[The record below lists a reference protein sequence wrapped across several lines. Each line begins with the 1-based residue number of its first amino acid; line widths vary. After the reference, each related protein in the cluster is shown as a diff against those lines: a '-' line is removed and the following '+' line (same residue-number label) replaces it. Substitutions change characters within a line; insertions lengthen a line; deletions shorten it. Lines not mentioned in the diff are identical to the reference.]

1 VAIRGISDYADS
13 RKTKIESVAK
23 DRLRTLAALN
33 ALSLL
38 IRGIESGLFEPES
51 GAVLELPAES
61 PEGATIVESRVKSVF
76 VIGGVTAE
84 TSDKDGEQPRLYN
97 ASLKLGHVLARA
109 GAQLIICSPF
119 PDSADYYVA
128 TGYADEDC
136 AKRVIHLHSPKHEKV
151 AEKRQLL
158 GQALQRPGQRHGLT
172 IQDWGYPGPESEE
185 SWHQAWLLT
194 QLQALERA
202 DAVVALGGRVSNTAN
217 TLLHLAEARGIPIV
231 PFTFLGGAAGR
242 AYARRDWQRLN
253 SGLDASVMKQDAGVE
268 RAIEIANRLV
278 VDRVARSFGASR
290 DPQAFFVS
298 YARKDVSYADATTS
312 ILRSRGLEVLTG
324 DGQAR
329 DDQMIP
335 ASIEQSLLKSDVC
348 VVLWSR
354 SYALSTWCYDE
365 LEIATDRSARGQM
378 RIWLFNLD
386 DSSVVPRRARGI
398 AMISVRSPTAIVSA
412 INSLLSGEGQ
422 KT

>member
-1 VAIRGISDYADS
+1 MEDTRKNRRDLIDADTVTRLRKKKLLLREDCRLYAGDDRKLVSAPTVGKSKAFVEWISRQVDRKVFAMEMESAGVHDATIVRTPAPRAVAIRGISDYADS

-158 GQALQRPGQRHGLT
+158 GQALRRPGQRHGLT
-172 IQDWGYPGPESEE
+172 IQDWGYPG
-185 SWHQAWLLT
+185 
-194 QLQALERA
+194 
-202 DAVVALGGRVSNTAN
+202 
-217 TLLHLAEARGIPIV
+217 
-231 PFTFLGGAAGR
+231 
-242 AYARRDWQRLN
+242 QR
-253 SGLDASVMKQDAGVE
+253 
-268 RAIEIANRLV
+268 
-278 VDRVARSFGASR
+278 ARS
-290 DPQAFFVS
+290 P
-298 YARKDVSYADATTS
+298 
-312 ILRSRGLEVLTG
+312 
-324 DGQAR
+324 
-329 DDQMIP
+329 
-335 ASIEQSLLKSDVC
+335 
-348 VVLWSR
+348 
-354 SYALSTWCYDE
+354 
-365 LEIATDRSARGQM
+365 
-378 RIWLFNLD
+378 
-386 DSSVVPRRARGI
+386 GI
-398 AMISVRSPTAIVSA
+398 RPGS
-412 INSLLSGEGQ
+412 
-422 KT
+422 